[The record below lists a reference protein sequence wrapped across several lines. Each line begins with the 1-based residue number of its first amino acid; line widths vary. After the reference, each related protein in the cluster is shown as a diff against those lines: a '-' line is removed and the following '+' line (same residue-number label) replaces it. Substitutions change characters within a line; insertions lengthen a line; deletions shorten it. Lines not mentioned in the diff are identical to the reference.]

1 MRESDIEEL
10 ATHGG
15 PEPCV
20 VVREG
25 GGEASVG
32 VRAGRAIEPRN
43 LQSGVPTPSYKAE
56 GNIVGGVFASRLANP
71 AGSKNLG
78 MYGVSGRE
86 NREIPRSSARLDG
99 GAGRAGKA
107 EAVIP

>member
-1 MRESDIEEL
+1 MAPSRALS
-10 ATHGG
+10 
-15 PEPCV
+15 
-20 VVREG
+20 VREG

-43 LQSGVPTPSYKAE
+43 LLVWGADAVLQCGRQHRRRRFREPSAD
-56 GNIVGGVFASRLANP
+56 P
-71 AGSKNLG
+71 AGSKNLC
-78 MYGVSGRE
+78 MYGISGRE
-86 NREIPRSSARLDG
+86 NREIPRSSACRDG

>member
-1 MRESDIEEL
+1 MRASDIEEL

-15 PEPCV
+15 PEPCAV
-20 VVREG
+20 VCED

-32 VRAGRAIEPRN
+32 VRAGWAIEPRN
-43 LQSGVPTPSYKAE
+43 VLVRGADAVLQAE
-56 GNIVGGVFASRLANP
+56 GNIAGGVTREPPADP

-78 MYGVSGRE
+78 MRGISGRE
-86 NREIPRSSARLDG
+86 NREVPRSPARLDG

-107 EAVIP
+107 QVVIP

>member
-1 MRESDIEEL
+1 MRESDIEGL
-10 ATHGG
+10 ATHDG

-20 VVREG
+20 IVREG

-43 LQSGVPTPSYKAE
+43 QCGWGADVVLQGERQHRRWRFREPSAD
-56 GNIVGGVFASRLANP
+56 P
-71 AGSKNLG
+71 AGSKNLC
-78 MYGVSGRE
+78 MYGISGRE
-86 NREIPRSSARLDG
+86 NREIPRSSACRDG